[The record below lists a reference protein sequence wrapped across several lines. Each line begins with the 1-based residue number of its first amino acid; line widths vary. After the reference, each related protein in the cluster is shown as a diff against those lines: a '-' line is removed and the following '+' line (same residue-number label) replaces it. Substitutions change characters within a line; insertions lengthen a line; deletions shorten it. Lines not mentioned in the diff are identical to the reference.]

1 MARLLTDA
9 RGGAPRAPKFVD
21 HAALHER
28 NARVRFAESSS
39 EQDVDF
45 ERGYMPDE
53 VTRERA
59 RCMHYAAYRAHK
71 AKTREHARR
80 WCERYYR
87 LRDSIVLGN
96 RKLIFKAVR
105 RCSAAAQFADD
116 LIGDCHLVL
125 INAVAVYN
133 PWLGVRF
140 STYAYTCL
148 IRALSRQSQ
157 RLAND
162 RLSRAL
168 ALNVAT
174 DAALGVADDPTDTF
188 GLSEIDSLLRDEH
201 PLLSPR
207 EKMII
212 RRRYILPSEQPMP
225 TLEKVGREMGLSKE
239 RVRQVQALALDKL
252 RSVLI

>member
-1 MARLLTDA
+1 MARSPSSANDSS
-9 RGGAPRAPKFVD
+9 PRPPKFVD
-21 HAALHER
+21 HPSLHDRAAR
-28 NARVRFAESSS
+28 FRFAAAKNEENS
-39 EQDVDF
+39 EF

-59 RCMHYAAYRAHK
+59 RCMHYAAYRANR
-71 AKTREHARR
+71 AKTPEQARQ
-80 WCERYYR
+80 WNERYYR
-87 LRDSIVLGN
+87 LRDGIVLGN

-105 RCSAAAQFADD
+105 RCPASVQFADD
-116 LIGDCHLVL
+116 LIGECHLVL

-148 IRALSRQSQ
+148 VRALCRQSQ
-157 RLAND
+157 RLASD

-174 DAALGVADDPTDTF
+174 DAALDTTHEAADSSIFP
-188 GLSEIDSLLRDEH
+188 EIDALLRDEH

-207 EKMII
+207 EKSII
-212 RRRYILPSEQPMP
+212 RRRYLLPKVQPVP

-239 RVRQVQALALDKL
+239 RVRQVQSLALGKL
-252 RSVLI
+252 RSVLS